1 MKCLSSLTY
10 SDADVLYLSY
20 VKDKYSIIF
29 YGYAAPSIIVNE
41 DPRKSDQTSAN
52 I

>member
-20 VKDKYSIIF
+20 VKYSIIF

-41 DPRKSDQTSAN
+41 GPRKSDQTSAN